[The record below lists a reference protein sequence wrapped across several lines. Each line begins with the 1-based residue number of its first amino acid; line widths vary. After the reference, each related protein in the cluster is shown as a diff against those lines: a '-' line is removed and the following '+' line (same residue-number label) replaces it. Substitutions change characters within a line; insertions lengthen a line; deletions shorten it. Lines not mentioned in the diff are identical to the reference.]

1 MAFREKSGIDSEDN
15 QIRGCLISDLL
26 SFQLSS
32 FNFRSSLFSDFH
44 SLHPCEFLVS
54 FAEDHAALTRLS

>member
-1 MAFREKSGIDSEDN
+1 MAFREKSGIDSEDK

-32 FNFRSSLFSDFH
+32 FSFIPVCSLTSIPFIPVNF
-44 SLHPCEFLVS
+44 
-54 FAEDHAALTRLS
+54 